1 MLNIIAEPGRRRAK
15 HDHVVRHIER
25 RISEGVYRP
34 GDRVPSVREMAR
46 ILGVAVATVV
56 DAYDT
61 LESQGALAA
70 KPKAGYF
77 VQLKAKAATRRL
89 SQPEITPHSLEGDA
103 LFLNILRQAAR
114 PGVVQL
120 ATADPSM
127 DVLPRA
133 QLARALRQAART
145 FPDEAI
151 GYDMVP
157 GWRPLREQIAR
168 RAQALNCS
176 LNPDEIVTTA
186 GCSEALS
193 LALRAVCKPGDIVAV
208 ESPGYYGVLEALR
221 LHGLRVLEIPT
232 DSVNGIC
239 LDALREALEK
249 HAIRAILLTPNYSN
263 PLGSLMPDEAKRE
276 VAQIASERQIPV
288 IEDDVYGD
296 LSFDG
301 SRPMVIKSFD
311 EEGWVLHCSSVSKTI
326 APGYRVGW
334 VAGGRFH
341 NQVASLKF
349 ASSCSTATLP
359 QMAVAD
365 FFQYRRF
372 MHSVRAA
379 ARQYEENIRAMQQ
392 AVRESFPS
400 GSEIGSP
407 QGGFVL
413 WVEMPECCDSL
424 QLYSRAAKHGINFM
438 PGPAFSAQRRYRSS
452 LRLNASRW
460 DRNVEAA
467 VRQIGELACAS

>member
-1 MLNIIAEPGRRRAK
+1 MAEPGRRRAK

-25 RISEGVYRP
+25 RVAEGVYRP
-34 GDRVPSVREMAR
+34 GDRVPSVREMAK

-61 LESQGALAA
+61 LESQGVLAA

-77 VQLKAKAATRRL
+77 VQLRNRVKPRQV
-89 SQPEITPHSLEGDA
+89 SQPDVTPHSLEDET
-103 LFLNILRQAAR
+103 LFLSVFNQSVK

-120 ATADPSM
+120 ATADPGLN
-127 DVLPRA
+127 VLPRA
-133 QLARALRQAART
+133 QLARALRQAARQ
-145 FPDEAI
+145 FPDEAVA
-151 GYDMVP
+151 YDKVP
-157 GWRPLREQIAR
+157 GWRPLREQVAR
-168 RAQALNCS
+168 RAQAFGCEID
-176 LNPDEIVTTA
+176 PDEIVTTA

-232 DSVNGIC
+232 CAETGME
-239 LDALREALEK
+239 LDALQEALDV
-249 HAIRAILLTPNYSN
+249 HDIRAILLTPNFSN
-263 PLGSLMPDEAKRE
+263 PLGSLMPEASKRR
-276 VAQIASERQIPV
+276 VAELGAERSIPV

-301 SRPMVIKSFD
+301 SRPNVIKSYD
-311 EEGWVLHCSSVSKTI
+311 EDGWVMHCSSISKTI

-341 NQVASLKF
+341 RQVASLKF

-365 FFQYRRF
+365 FLQYRRF
-372 MHSVRAA
+372 MHSIRAA
-379 ARQYEENIRAMQQ
+379 AKIYAENTRLMAA
-392 AVRESFPS
+392 AVRSYFPEGTIHS
-400 GSEIGSP
+400 TP

-413 WVEMPECCDSL
+413 WVELPAGRDSL
-424 QLYSRAAKHGINFM
+424 QLYAEAIRRGINFM
-438 PGPAFSAQRRYRSS
+438 PGPAFSAQRRYRSC
-452 LRLNASRW
+452 LRLNASVW
-460 DRNVEAA
+460 SPKVEGALKTL
-467 VRQIGELACAS
+467 GELARTV